1 MPVSKKPSCPT
12 GYILRDSYQSK
23 SGKCVSSRCIRKTG
37 LLPGKS
43 SERTEELIKKA
54 TLRAVTARR
63 MSVKRGMT
71 IRTNCSKDKI
81 LRSGYTRRSYDR
93 RTGLRNHYRHALVAP
108 GCITKR
114 GKAKTYKS
122 PLSNSHISSRIIVL
136 DPEDHFLSEYGYHD
150 VETTPKETRHAAL
163 HKLID
168 HFLPIKG
175 QMATY
180 NYVIRALNARYI
192 LNRNT
197 NPKASRLF
205 KADQRVISEL
215 YRKVK
220 QDLGNPSR
228 KLAAPKIRIKN
239 II

>member
-1 MPVSKKPSCPT
+1 MPVSRKPSCPT

-23 SGKCVSSRCIRKTG
+23 LGNCVSSRCIRKTG
-37 LLPGKS
+37 LLRGKS
-43 SERTEELIKKA
+43 TERTEALIKKA
-54 TLRAVTARR
+54 TMRAMTARR
-63 MSVKRGMT
+63 MSIKQGMT
-71 IRTNCSKDKI
+71 VRTNCPKDKI

-93 RTGLRNHYRHALVAP
+93 ITGLRGHYRHALVAP

-122 PLSNSHISSRIIVL
+122 PLSSSHISSRIIVL

-163 HKLID
+163 HKLIE

-197 NPKASRLF
+197 NPKAARLF

-220 QDLGNPSR
+220 QDLGNPAR
-228 KLAAPKIRIKN
+228 K
-239 II
+239 

>member
-1 MPVSKKPSCPT
+1 MSVSRKPSCST

-54 TLRAVTARR
+54 TMRAMTAKR
-63 MSVKRGMT
+63 MSIKRDKSV
-71 IRTNCSKDKI
+71 RTNCPKDKI

-93 RTGLRNHYRHALVAP
+93 RTGLLNHYRHALVAP

-114 GKAKTYKS
+114 GKVKTYKS
-122 PLSNSHISSRIIVL
+122 KNNRASSRIIVL

-150 VETTPKETRHAAL
+150 VETTAKETRHNAL
-163 HKLID
+163 HKLIE

-197 NPKASRLF
+197 NPKAARLF
-205 KADQRVISEL
+205 KADQRTISAL
-215 YRKVK
+215 YK
-220 QDLGNPSR
+220 QLL
-228 KLAAPKIRIKN
+228 KKAAPKH
-239 II
+239 

>member
-1 MPVSKKPSCPT
+1 MSVSRKPSCPT

-43 SERTEELIKKA
+43 SERTEALIKKA
-54 TLRAVTARR
+54 TMRAMTARR
-63 MSVKRGMT
+63 MSIKRDKSV
-71 IRTNCSKDKI
+71 RTNCPKDKI

-93 RTGLRNHYRHALVAP
+93 ITGLRGHYRHALVAP

-122 PLSNSHISSRIIVL
+122 KSNRTSSRIIVL

-163 HKLID
+163 HKLIE

-197 NPKASRLF
+197 NPKAARLF
-205 KADQRVISEL
+205 KADQRVISAL
-215 YRKVK
+215 YK
-220 QDLGNPSR
+220 QLL
-228 KLAAPKIRIKN
+228 KKAAPKH
-239 II
+239 

>member
-1 MPVSKKPSCPT
+1 MSVSRKPSCPT

-37 LLPGKS
+37 LLSGKS
-43 SERTEELIKKA
+43 SERTEALIKKA
-54 TLRAVTARR
+54 TMRSISARR

-71 IRTNCSKDKI
+71 VRTNCPEGKT

-93 RTGLRNHYRHALVAP
+93 RTGLRGHYRHALVAP

-114 GKAKTYKS
+114 GKTGKTQTARA
-122 PLSNSHISSRIIVL
+122 SSRIIVL

-150 VETTPKETRHAAL
+150 VETTNKETRHKAL
-163 HKLID
+163 HKLIE

-197 NPKASRLF
+197 NPKAARLF
-205 KADQRVISEL
+205 KADQRAISAL

-220 QDLGNPSR
+220 SSQGSSR
-228 KLAAPKIRIKN
+228 G
-239 II
+239 

>member
-1 MPVSKKPSCPT
+1 MPVSRKPSCST

-43 SERTEELIKKA
+43 SERTERILKKA
-54 TLRAVTARR
+54 TMRAMTARR
-63 MSVKRGMT
+63 MSMKRGMS
-71 IRTNCSKDKI
+71 IRTNCPKDKI

-93 RTGLRNHYRHALVAP
+93 RRGTHIRHALVAP

-122 PLSNSHISSRIIVL
+122 KNNRVSSRIIIP

-150 VETTPKETRHAAL
+150 VETTSKETRHNSL

-197 NPKASRLF
+197 NPKAARLF
-205 KADQRVISEL
+205 KADQRVISSL
-215 YRKVK
+215 YK
-220 QDLGNPSR
+220 
-228 KLAAPKIRIKN
+228 KIKSIQEH
-239 II
+239 

>member
-1 MPVSKKPSCPT
+1 MPVSRKPSCPT
-12 GYILRDSYQSK
+12 GYILRDSYPSK

-54 TLRAVTARR
+54 TMRSMSARR
-63 MSVKRGMT
+63 MSVKQGMT
-71 IRTNCSKDKI
+71 VRTNCSKDKI

-93 RTGLRNHYRHALVAP
+93 ITGLRGHYRHALVAP

-122 PLSNSHISSRIIVL
+122 SLSSSRIIVL

-220 QDLGNPSR
+220 QDLENPAR
-228 KLAAPKIRIKN
+228 K
-239 II
+239 

>member
-1 MPVSKKPSCPT
+1 MSVSRKPSCPT

-43 SERTEELIKKA
+43 SERTARILKKA
-54 TLRAVTARR
+54 TMRAMTARR
-63 MSVKRGMT
+63 MSIKRDKSV
-71 IRTNCSKDKI
+71 RTNCPKDKI

-93 RTGLRNHYRHALVAP
+93 ITGLRGHYRHALVAP

-122 PLSNSHISSRIIVL
+122 PLSSSRIIVL

-150 VETTPKETRHAAL
+150 VETTPKETRHSAL
-163 HKLID
+163 HKLIN

-197 NPKASRLF
+197 NPKAARLF
-205 KADQRVISEL
+205 KADQRVISAL
-215 YRKVK
+215 YRKVN
-220 QDLGNPSR
+220 QDLGNPAR
-228 KLAAPKIRIKN
+228 K
-239 II
+239 

>member
-1 MPVSKKPSCPT
+1 MSVSRKPSCPS
-12 GYILRDSYQSK
+12 GYILRDAYPSK

-43 SERTEELIKKA
+43 SERTEELIKKD
-54 TLRAVTARR
+54 TMRAMSARR
-63 MSVKRGMT
+63 MSVKQDL
-71 IRTNCSKDKI
+71 IVRTNCPKDKI

-114 GKAKTYKS
+114 GKPKTRKS
-122 PLSNSHISSRIIVL
+122 ISNRTSSRIIVL

-150 VETTPKETRHAAL
+150 VETTPKEARHSAL
-163 HKLID
+163 HKLIN

-175 QMATY
+175 QMTTY

-197 NPKASRLF
+197 NPKAARLF
-205 KADQRVISEL
+205 KADQRVISAL
-215 YRKVK
+215 YRKLK
-220 QDLGNPSR
+220 QDLGNPAR
-228 KLAAPKIRIKN
+228 K
-239 II
+239 